1 MLLMST
7 ESSLGVMKELMM
19 SCEGE
24 MQRKAINM
32 LSKKLESKKKADITS
47 TEVGQGHCSNP
58 DVNQP
63 CNKHNCNGWV

>member
-7 ESSLGVMKELMM
+7 ESSLGIIKELMM

-32 LSKKLESKKKADITS
+32 LSKKLESKKRADITS
-47 TEVGQGHCSNP
+47 TEVRGQGP
-58 DVNQP
+58 LDVNWSD
-63 CNKHNCNGWV
+63 KGW

>member
-7 ESSLGVMKELMM
+7 ESSLGIMKELMM

-32 LSKKLESKKKADITS
+32 LSKKLESKKRADITS
-47 TEVGQGHCSNP
+47 AEVRLRGQGHCSDP
-58 DVNQP
+58 DVN
-63 CNKHNCNGWV
+63 